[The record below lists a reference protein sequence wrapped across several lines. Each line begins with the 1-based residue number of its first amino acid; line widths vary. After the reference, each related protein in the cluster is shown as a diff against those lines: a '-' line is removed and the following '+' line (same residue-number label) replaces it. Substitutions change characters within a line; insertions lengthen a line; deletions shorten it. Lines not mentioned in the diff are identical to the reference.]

1 MEAVASSFTTTAAV
15 IDIGSDS
22 AIVCSNGDD
31 VEGRNCNA
39 EYSNGIKD
47 GKDDC
52 RSTSIFPDIGKN
64 LATNSK
70 ISDKNGNSTN
80 VSDANTEKVENL
92 GNSESS
98 KNTHVKNSV
107 SVKNDNDYHSDD
119 SKNINNLNE
128 AKYNVNGSSNLN
140 ESTSSVI
147 GSNSMIISTNISAS
161 NKRVSKR
168 CTEIVQ
174 RSKAVPNSNIDS
186 FDFDKEVIELRGL
199 YKVSGSTVG
208 LFRPLPPSVDNKKQN
223 TVSNEW

>member
-1 MEAVASSFTTTAAV
+1 MEAVASSFTVAV

-22 AIVCSNGDD
+22 AKIYSNGND
-31 VEGRNCNA
+31 VDGRNCNA
-39 EYSNGIKD
+39 EYSNDIKNS
-47 GKDDC
+47 KDDY
-52 RSTSIFPDIGKN
+52 RSTSIFPDIRKN

-70 ISDKNGNSTN
+70 LSDRNANSTN
-80 VSDANTEKVENL
+80 VCDVNIGKVDTL
-92 GNSESS
+92 DNSESG
-98 KNTHVKNSV
+98 KNTHVKNGV

-128 AKYNVNGSSNLN
+128 ANYNVNRSINLN
-140 ESTSSVI
+140 KSTSSVI
-147 GSNSMIISTNISAS
+147 GSSSMIISTNTSAS

-168 CTEIVQ
+168 CREIVQ

-208 LFRPLPPSVDNKKQN
+208 LFRPLPPSIDNKKQN
-223 TVSNEW
+223 IVSNEW